1 MSHAL
6 ESHPILLNAFSYH
19 DPRSTRNIG
28 LPAQRGED
36 LLQEAHDFQIV
47 PTRRKPKCEDL
58 PRINVYC
65 GSDVVPVSADLQLD
79 LIDDDDAPAPPLR
92 WR

>member
-1 MSHAL
+1 MGHAL
-6 ESHPILLNAFSYH
+6 ESHPHPFERLLV
-19 DPRSTRNIG
+19 PRSTLDKEFRFASAEGEG
-28 LPAQRGED
+28 LLE
-36 LLQEAHDFQIV
+36 EAHDFQIV

-58 PRINVYC
+58 PRMDIYC